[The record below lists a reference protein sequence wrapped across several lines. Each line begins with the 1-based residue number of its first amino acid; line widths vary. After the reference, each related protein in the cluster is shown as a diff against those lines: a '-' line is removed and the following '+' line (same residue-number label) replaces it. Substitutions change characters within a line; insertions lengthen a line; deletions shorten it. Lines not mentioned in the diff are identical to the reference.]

1 MVSDSI
7 GNGVTRTEDQL
18 ESRLFLS
25 TLSSVAPPDL
35 QEVSCLKMIFSL
47 ILYFLEG
54 KVGEKQKSFPTEF
67 FPPLLKWGLIEKSV
81 TL

>member
-35 QEVSCLKMIFSL
+35 QEVSCLKMISFT
-47 ILYFLEG
+47 LYFLEG

-67 FPPLLKWGLIEKSV
+67 FFPLLKWGLIEKSV